1 MDDHNA
7 PFQIPLAIVGMA
19 CRLPAADNLDQYWR
33 LLIEGRSAVV
43 ELPPDRLDQDMY
55 YDPEV
60 GVRNKTYSKLGALV
74 SSRQFDHARCPID
87 PALVKSIDSVHLLMC
102 DTAAEALRNAGMD
115 PFNLKHRNTGVYIGH
130 AQGSSLS
137 GDYTYYSCI
146 EGAAQFLHDVPEF
159 HTLSPADQQAV
170 IDELV
175 ARVCG
180 SVTRRTVDTPDAA
193 SSLVAGVVSKAFG
206 LTGPYVAI
214 NSACAS
220 SLQAMLLGARA
231 LQLGHVDMAIA
242 GGASDCKGDTLVLF
256 SHARALSSTGSRP
269 FDSEA
274 DGIVCGE
281 GYGAL
286 VMKTLDRALADGDR
300 IWSVIRGLGVSSDGR
315 GKSLWA
321 PRKEGQIKA
330 MQRAYRG
337 GLAMGDIEYLEAHA
351 TATKLGDATE
361 LNTLIELL
369 GDQFPAGKRIP
380 ITSVKANIGHAL
392 EMAGI
397 AGVIKTCLAMQ
408 NEVIPPAINIR
419 ELNTNIDWENA
430 PVYVPTTAV
439 AWPKHADGSARRA
452 GVNAFGIGGLN
463 MHCVLDE
470 FTEASRALVAPG
482 ATVKP
487 AASAEDD
494 AIAVIGLGCV
504 LPGASNPTEFWN
516 LLESGRD
523 PKIPLPLERAKK
535 ELAFKFN
542 NAEGPDPGKLVGG
555 FVTDFEYDWKRHKVP
570 PKQVAQAD
578 PLQFMLLEAADQAMQ
593 DAGYDK
599 RPFNRENAGVVVGTE
614 FGGDFSCQLQF
625 GLRLPE
631 LEGYIRE
638 SLALRGFQPEKA
650 AKVGQDYSEALLARW
665 PALIDET
672 GSFSTSS
679 LASRIGKTWNLMGGA
694 AALDVGE
701 VSGLAALSISVDM
714 LLARDCDLMICA
726 AGQKRMAWPFYEN
739 LAITGQ
745 LAEGS
750 PRSPLDATA
759 NGQVPGE
766 GVVVVLLKRLA
777 DAKADGDRIHAVLR
791 GVGAAHGTTS
801 AGALQEAM
809 RRSFAD
815 PALRPADVGVLELG
829 ALGTK
834 ENTAD
839 EVRAAANVYGQDAR
853 QHPLLISSV
862 VGQMGNTVGA
872 SSFVSLLKAILE
884 LNHGELPPA
893 LGLEHPSA
901 AVAEQSRVLQ
911 APVGLTALDPTADG
925 RRLAGVGTCS
935 RGLAYH
941 VVLESGSRVAVTA
954 PVPVPVQAAAKPSV
968 SQSPTALAPVSSL
981 ELPELEKFLVNF
993 VVEQTG
999 YPPEVVELD
1008 ADLEADLGID
1018 SIKKAQMFGELQE
1031 YFDIAPLANLSG
1043 AESLTLDDFPTLRH
1057 IVSFLAALP
1066 QKTTTQNVT
1075 SQQAAAPAPPKSPPQ
1090 VAAPAPAPAPA
1101 GLELAELEK
1110 FLVNFVVEQ
1119 TGYPPEVV
1127 ELDAD
1132 LEADLGIDSI
1142 KKAQMFGE
1150 LQEYFDVTP
1159 LTIAEGVDNLTL
1171 DDFPTLRHI
1180 VNFLAKLPPKGSA
1193 PASEPAAAPRP
1204 AAPVPAPEPAPAAAR
1219 ATATATRPAVKPSA
1233 PVQPAPAPLAPTQP
1247 APASTTWQPCGF
1259 GAADPAT
1266 LQQMVEAAL
1275 ADAQA
1280 FETSSRRR
1288 FASAD
1293 RFRLVIVADSL
1304 ATLKTRLATA
1314 VKQLDNPAAQTV
1326 LEQQGIFCRQ
1336 ANPDTRIVF
1345 LFPGQGSQYTGM
1357 LRQLVADVP
1366 AVAARQRTID
1376 SVMSH
1381 LGYPTWEQLAWN
1393 ESSPLGKDVW
1403 TTQISMLL
1411 ADVLA
1416 LSALAERG
1424 IVPDA
1429 VAGHSYGEYAA
1440 LLAAGAWDLEQ
1451 AARVTRGRCDSIG
1464 ASPAGLGGML
1474 ATTATPEIIAQLGS
1488 RAGGPV
1494 FVANHNAPDQTVVG
1508 GSLPALAELERALQ
1522 EGLYETRMLNVPCP
1536 FHTPLMQD
1544 AAALFKNHLRGESFA
1559 APFVP
1564 TYSVATNEQVGDP
1577 SEIGANLVAHLI
1589 TPVYYADLIRKLAA
1603 QGPTVFVEV
1612 GPQQALTRLNRR
1624 ILAAAEL
1631 AGIACDNPSRPGV
1644 EQIVRVQ
1651 ALLEACGAFDKPR
1664 QAATRQVATR
1674 QATTKAAPSTAKA
1687 PGQIW
1692 HFDATAR
1699 RREKMRDSAS
1709 GRTPTKTPRPAQ
1721 PTVAAPSPP
1730 TAAPAPK
1737 PVAAAPAPSSAPA
1750 APQQPAAPAPAA
1762 APTANLSELEKFLVS
1777 FVVEQTGYPP
1787 EVVELDADLEADL
1800 GIDSIKKAQM
1810 FGELQEYFDVTP
1822 LANMSGTDSLTL
1834 DDFPT
1839 LRHIL
1844 NFLAA
1849 LPQKGSEAAA
1859 LQPAPAPAP
1868 APVAKAMPAPAPAPA
1883 QPAAAASAATTPAAG
1898 SSLDL
1903 PELEKFLVNFVVE
1916 QTGYPPE
1923 VVELDADLE
1932 ADLGIDS
1939 IKKAQMFGELQ
1950 EYFDVTPLA
1959 DMSGAESLT
1968 LDDFPTLR
1976 HIVNFLAT
1984 LPQKGTPPADA
1995 PVAASAPSALVA
2007 AANAP
2012 AAPAP
2017 VPSSASPAP
2026 AAASSLDV
2034 SELEKFLVTFVV
2046 EQTGY
2051 PPEVV
2056 ELDADLE
2063 ADLGIDSIKK
2073 AQMFGEL
2080 QEYFDVTP
2088 LASMTGAESLTLDDF
2103 PTLRHILNF
2112 LATLP
2117 PKGAAPDVDVAV
2129 EVAGSA
2135 GQAIASAG
2143 GVTSTASTPLAA
2155 IKVDMLHLRGTPYEM
2170 GRQHG
2175 LEKKT
2180 EIKRLLRRIAD
2191 LTDDDWSEL
2200 PIPQDARTRPETF
2213 FTANQL
2219 DELRGMAEAVGVP
2232 LGNLAALNL
2241 AVLNDLAANCAQVAT
2256 VATGPTGSSVLHAL
2270 VGELTLPPALVEML
2284 TPFILVREPAEGW
2297 ACATVTFAGVAG
2309 SLVGLNGNGLAAS
2322 AGVVLNAGAANN
2334 GAAQGGSPLRIDGL
2348 LARSGALERAA
2359 ADLQAIRSPRGWT
2372 ACLSHQGENRVC
2384 AAEHNG
2390 DRVAVRNGRDPL
2402 VATNHCVLQTTSLPA
2417 PTDSLSRLTWIEQR
2431 LAGPRAPRD
2440 SGELLAALAEMPTKG
2455 TMRVL
2460 TVVDAARGDLLVDC
2474 GAVRER
2480 VHVGALLPNAPAAR
2494 AKNSVPAAP
2503 TPSAIEPAGSDD
2515 LVVDATE
2522 GESMRFVMRARPFPW
2537 QTTPADFPQWKG
2549 ACAIEGGGP
2558 LAEALERRL
2567 VAGGASVVRLHDS
2580 ASPEAAVAEFE
2591 RAAKAQPIR
2600 HLFITSHRDGQS
2612 VDRTNPDEWDRLFER
2627 RALVPFFVAQRMLQ
2641 IAGEAGGMDD
2651 CSVVAAVD
2659 LGGDFGFSG
2668 NVTAPESGFMTGF
2681 MKGMFLECSIVR
2693 GFKRLLAK
2701 AVDSP
2706 ADEPVDSLAANIC
2719 RELAGATND
2728 YEISFIGGRRY
2739 GQVALPVA
2747 APLETQSAI
2756 RPGGTWV
2763 LTGGAR
2769 GITAMCGLELAKRF
2783 GLKLHLIGMSRPPQ
2797 IDPAWRNLDEAGTA
2811 ELRAQVM
2818 IDARGK
2824 KEKPS
2829 DAWARILKAIEI
2841 DRNLRAFA
2849 EAGVSCTYHA
2859 CDVADRGALAR
2870 VLDEVRRIDGP
2881 IEGILHGAGIEQAS
2895 RVEKK
2900 TREGVAATN
2909 GAKIAGAYN
2918 LMDLT
2923 RQDPVRHF
2931 IGFGSTSGRL
2941 GGNGQTD
2948 YSAASDMLC
2957 KMISWYRTQR
2967 PECHAV
2973 GFHWH
2978 PWDDLGMA
2986 SRPET
2991 ATMLKANRLVLMPS
3005 RVGVRHLLR
3014 ELYTQ
3019 SADSEVLITD
3029 WEYHQ
3034 RFYPKNVDEIL
3045 KSEELLGLPQAQKK
3059 KATRV
3064 ADRVLLRMVDAPL
3077 AADTTRALPGELL
3090 LWGDNADARALTE
3103 QLSARGV
3110 KVHRLPVVDNAEA
3123 ACAALEQAWRES
3135 PARCLLLLSARD
3147 PEAATEMGDP
3157 ASAARRI
3164 ERGVYIPY
3172 LVTQRFFQLIAKTSS
3187 TEPCTLVAVTSLGG
3201 DFGFGSNVP
3210 APEGGA
3216 LAGMLKSIYVEDERY
3231 QHARF
3236 TIKVVDAPADE
3247 PPAELARAI
3256 CRELESGAPEV
3267 EVAWS
3272 GGARRTVATRRH
3284 PAQDL
3289 PRGPRIAGG
3298 NWIVTGGAR
3307 GITAASA
3314 LELGRRFGVKL
3325 HLLGKSPAPQPDA
3338 AWRNCTDDEF
3348 KSLKAAIVREAI
3360 DAGRSPAAE
3369 WDRVRKDR
3377 EIERSLGKFQAAGV
3391 TATYHECDVAD
3402 AAQLAA
3408 VLDKIRAADGP
3419 IEGIVHGA
3427 GYAKQFR
3434 FGAAPAESVRRVMA
3448 PKVEGTLALMHL
3460 TRNDP
3465 LKYFLAFG
3473 SLSGCFGGNGWSDY
3487 AAANAMLGK
3496 LCGWFRERQPEV
3508 RTATLHWQT
3517 WSEVGMAVMT
3527 DSVGINKN
3535 TFKMDFIAPAEGV
3548 VHLADE
3554 LELGLPESEVLIS
3567 DGFFERAFYTY
3578 EFERPDA
3585 ALAYPPAARRETG
3598 TTEKATIAGPLLAGL
3613 VKRADGGA
3621 TAQVVFDPKADTFLI
3636 EHRLKSKPFL
3646 PAVVG
3651 IEALAEVACAL
3662 GGSREVFE
3670 LRNVRVINGLAFP
3683 TDGPIAATVTATASS
3698 DGLACA
3704 LTTEV
3709 RDRQGRV
3716 IDAAKRLIEA
3726 VVPTASEPI
3735 VAAAPTLPP
3744 LGWYPYAYSDNLL
3757 LFHGPP
3763 LRCLKEVGYIY
3774 EGGWGR
3780 ILAPAADELV
3790 GPRCKDG
3797 WLLPMAVLDACEVA
3811 CGSFLYLQFG
3821 GAIEVPSEFER
3832 LRWSRAPHPGES
3844 CLVVMR
3850 FRERKDRHSLF
3861 DFTLYGDDSQ
3871 PILDAVGY
3879 RTVLIGDGGR

>member
-19 CRLPAADNLDQYWR
+19 CRLPGADNLDQYWR

-74 SSRQFDHARCPID
+74 KSRQFDHARCPID

-102 DTAAEALRNAGMD
+102 DTAAEALRNAGLD
-115 PFNLKHRNTGVYIGH
+115 PFNLKQRNTGVYIGH

-146 EGAAQFLHDVPEF
+146 EGAAQFLHEVPEF
-159 HTLSPADQQAV
+159 HTLSAADQQAV

-175 ARVCG
+175 ARVCS

-369 GDQFPAGKRIP
+369 GGQFPAGKRIP

-408 NEVIPPAINIR
+408 NEIIPPAINIR
-419 ELNTNIDWENA
+419 ELNTNIDWANA

-470 FTEASRALVAPG
+470 FTEASRALVAPS
-482 ATVKP
+482 AAVKR

-535 ELAFKFN
+535 ELAFKFGN
-542 NAEGPDPGKLVGG
+542 PEGPDPSKLVGG

-638 SLALRGFQPEKA
+638 SLTLRGFQPEKA

-701 VSGLAALSISVDM
+701 VSGLAALAISVDM

-893 LGLEHPSA
+893 VGLKHPSA
-901 AVAEQSRVLQ
+901 AVTEQSRVLQ
-911 APVGLTALDPTADG
+911 APVGLTALDPTEDG

-941 VVLESGSRVAVTA
+941 VVLESGSRVAVTSM
-954 PVPVPVQAAAKPSV
+954 VPVSVQAAAPTPSV
-968 SQSPTALAPVSSL
+968 SQSPAAAVAAASL

-1043 AESLTLDDFPTLRH
+1043 EESLTLDDFPTLRH
-1057 IVSFLAALP
+1057 IVNFLAALP
-1066 QKTTTQNVT
+1066 QKPTTQNVAPR
-1075 SQQAAAPAPPKSPPQ
+1075 QAAALAPPTSAPQ
-1090 VAAPAPAPAPA
+1090 VAAPAPAPAPAAAPAPA

-1159 LTIAEGVDNLTL
+1159 LTSTEGVDNLTL

-1193 PASEPAAAPRP
+1193 PAAGAAAAPRP
-1204 AAPVPAPEPAPAAAR
+1204 APEPAKTATRAA
-1219 ATATATRPAVKPSA
+1219 ATATRPAVKSTA
-1233 PVQPAPAPLAPTQP
+1233 PVQPAPAPLAP
-1247 APASTTWQPCGF
+1247 ASTIWLPCRF

-1266 LQQMVEAAL
+1266 LRQTVEAAL
-1275 ADAQA
+1275 VDAQA

-1293 RFRLVIVADSL
+1293 RFRLVVVADSP

-1366 AVAARQRTID
+1366 AVAAQQRTID
-1376 SVMSH
+1376 SVMSR

-1424 IVPDA
+1424 IAPDA

-1451 AARVTRGRCDSIG
+1451 AARVTRRRCDSIG

-1536 FHTPLMQD
+1536 FHTPLMHD
-1544 AAALFKNHLRGESFA
+1544 AAALFKNHLSGESFA
-1559 APFVP
+1559 APLVA
-1564 TYSVATNEQVGDP
+1564 TYSVATNEQVGHP

-1651 ALLEACGAFDKPR
+1651 ALLEACGALDKPR
-1664 QAATRQVATR
+1664 QAATRTATM
-1674 QATTKAAPSTAKA
+1674 KAASPPTKA

-1721 PTVAAPSPP
+1721 PMVAIPSPP
-1730 TAAPAPK
+1730 TAAPAPR
-1737 PVAAAPAPSSAPA
+1737 PVAAAPAPAPA
-1750 APQQPAAPAPAA
+1750 APVQAAAPAPAA
-1762 APTANLSELEKFLVS
+1762 VPTANLGELEKFLVS

-1822 LANMSGTDSLTL
+1822 LANMTGADSLTL

-1849 LPQKGSEAAA
+1849 LPPKGSDAAA
-1859 LQPAPAPAP
+1859 PHPTPAP
-1868 APVAKAMPAPAPAPA
+1868 APVAKATPAPEPAPAPR
-1883 QPAAAASAATTPAAG
+1883 AAAASEAALPAA
-1898 SSLDL
+1898 SPSLEIS
-1903 PELEKFLVNFVVE
+1903 ELEKFLVNFVVE

-1959 DMSGAESLT
+1959 SMTGDESLT

-1976 HIVNFLAT
+1976 HIVNFLASVSKKT
-1984 LPQKGTPPADA
+1984 VPQKEAAPAAAAA
-1995 PVAASAPSALVA
+1995 PVVE
-2007 AANAP
+2007 N

-2017 VPSSASPAP
+2017 Q
-2026 AAASSLDV
+2026 AA
-2034 SELEKFLVTFVV
+2034 T
-2046 EQTGY
+2046 
-2051 PPEVV
+2051 
-2056 ELDADLE
+2056 
-2063 ADLGIDSIKK
+2063 
-2073 AQMFGEL
+2073 
-2080 QEYFDVTP
+2080 
-2088 LASMTGAESLTLDDF
+2088 
-2103 PTLRHILNF
+2103 
-2112 LATLP
+2112 
-2117 PKGAAPDVDVAV
+2117 
-2129 EVAGSA
+2129 
-2135 GQAIASAG
+2135 SAG
-2143 GVTSTASTPLAA
+2143 GVTAAASTPLAA

-2180 EIKRLLRRIAD
+2180 EIQRLLRRIAD

-2200 PIPQDARTRPETF
+2200 PIPEDARTRPETF

-2219 DELRGMAEAVGVP
+2219 EELRGMAEAVEVP

-2256 VATGPTGSSVLHAL
+2256 VATGPTGQSVLHAL

-2297 ACATVTFAGVAG
+2297 ACATVTFAGIAG

-2322 AGVVLNAGAANN
+2322 AGVVLNAGVANN
-2334 GAAQGGSPLRIDGL
+2334 GAAHGGSPLRVDGL
-2348 LARSGALERAA
+2348 LARSGVLERAT
-2359 ADLQAIRSPRGWT
+2359 ADLQGVRSPRGWT

-2390 DRVAVRNGRDPL
+2390 DSVAVRNGRDPL

-2417 PTDSLSRLTWIEQR
+2417 PTDSLSRLAWIEQR

-2460 TVVDAARGDLLVDC
+2460 TVVDAARGDLLLDC

-2494 AKNSVPAAP
+2494 VKNSIPAAP
-2503 TPSAIEPAGSDD
+2503 TPPAIKPAGSDD

-2537 QTTPADFPQWKG
+2537 PTQPADFPQWKG
-2549 ACAIEGGGP
+2549 AAAIEGQGP
-2558 LAEALERRL
+2558 LADALERRL
-2567 VAGGASVVRLHDS
+2567 VAGGATVVRLREN

-2591 RAAKAQPIR
+2591 RAASGQPIR
-2600 HLFITSHRDGQS
+2600 HLFITSHRDGQN
-2612 VDRTNPDEWDRLFER
+2612 VDRTQPDEWDRLFER

-2668 NVTAPESGFMTGF
+2668 NVTAPESGFLTGF
-2681 MKGMFLECSIVR
+2681 MKGLFLECSIVR

-2701 AVDSP
+2701 AVDAP

-2728 YEISFIGGRRY
+2728 YEVSFIGGTRY

-2747 APLETQSAI
+2747 APLETESAI
-2756 RPGGTWV
+2756 RTGGTWV

-2783 GLKLHLIGMSRPPQ
+2783 GLKLHLIGMSRPPR

-2829 DAWARILKAIEI
+2829 DAWARVLKAIEI

-2849 EAGVSCTYHA
+2849 ETGVSCTYHA
-2859 CDVADRGALAR
+2859 CDVADRAALAR
-2870 VLDEVRRIDGP
+2870 VLDEVRKADGP

-2900 TREGVAATN
+2900 TPEGVAATN

-2957 KMISWYRTQR
+2957 KMVSWYRIQR

-3019 SADSEVLITD
+3019 GADSEVLITD

-3034 RFYPKNVDEIL
+3034 RFYPKNVDDIL
-3045 KSEELLGLPQAQKK
+3045 NSEELLGVPGAQKK

-3077 AADTTRALPGELL
+3077 TAETTRALPGEVM
-3090 LWGDNADARALTE
+3090 LWGDNADARALAE

-3110 KVHRLPVVDNAEA
+3110 KVHRLPVVDNAEG
-3123 ACAALEQAWRES
+3123 ACAALEQVWRES
-3135 PARCLLLLSARD
+3135 PARCLVLLSARD
-3147 PEAATEMGDP
+3147 PEAATELDDL
-3157 ASAARRI
+3157 ASAARRF

-3172 LVTQRFFQLIAKTSS
+3172 LVTQHFFQLLAKSSS

-3236 TIKVVDAPADE
+3236 TIKVVDAPAGE
-3247 PPAELARAI
+3247 SPAELALAI
-3256 CRELESGAPEV
+3256 CRELGSGAPEV

-3272 GGARRTVATRRH
+3272 GGARQTVATRRQ

-3298 NWIVTGGAR
+3298 NWVVTGGAR

-3314 LELGRRFGVKL
+3314 LELGRRFGVRL
-3325 HLLGKSPAPQPDA
+3325 HLLGKSPGPQPDA
-3338 AWRNCTDDEF
+3338 AWRNCTDEEF

-3360 DAGRSPAAE
+3360 DAGRSPAVE

-3377 EIERSLGKFQAAGV
+3377 EIEQSLGKFQAAGV
-3391 TATYHECDVAD
+3391 KATYHECDVAD
-3402 AAQLAA
+3402 SARLAA
-3408 VLDKIRAADGP
+3408 VLDKIRTADGP

-3448 PKVEGTLALMHL
+3448 PKIEGTLALMHL

-3465 LKYFLAFG
+3465 LKYFVAFG

-3496 LCGWFRERQPEV
+3496 LCGWYRERRPEV
-3508 RTATLHWQT
+3508 RTAALHWQT

-3585 ALAYPPAARRETG
+3585 PLAHVPAARRETG
-3598 TTEKATIAGPLLAGL
+3598 KHESATTAGPLLASLMKG
-3613 VKRADGGA
+3613 ADGGA
-3621 TAQVVFDPKADTFLI
+3621 TAQIVFDPKADPFLI

-3651 IEALAEVACAL
+3651 IEALAEVARAL
-3662 GGSREVFE
+3662 GGSRDVFE

-3683 TDGPIAATVTATASS
+3683 TDNSIAATVTATASG

-3726 VVPTASEPI
+3726 LVPMASEPI
-3735 VAAAPTLPP
+3735 VAAPPTLPP

-3774 EGGWGR
+3774 EGGWGK
-3780 ILAPAADELV
+3780 IVAPATDELA
-3790 GPRCKDG
+3790 GPRSKDG

-3821 GAIEVPSEFER
+3821 GAVEVPYEFER
-3832 LRWSRAPHPGES
+3832 LRWSRAPRPGES

-3850 FRERKDRHSLF
+3850 FRGRKDRHSLF

-3879 RTVLIGDGGR
+3879 RTVLLGEGGR

>member
-7 PFQIPLAIVGMA
+7 PFPIPLAIVGMA
-19 CRLPAADNLDQYWR
+19 CRLPGADNLDQYWR

-43 ELPPDRLDQDMY
+43 ELPADRLDQDMY

-74 SSRQFDHARCPID
+74 TSREFDHARCPID

-102 DTAAEALRNAGMD
+102 ETACEALRNAGLD
-115 PFNLKHRNTGVYIGH
+115 PFNLRHRNTGVYIGH

-146 EGAAQFLHDVPEF
+146 EGAAQFLHEVPEF
-159 HTLSPADQQAV
+159 HALSPADQQAV

-175 ARVCG
+175 ARVRS
-180 SVTRRTVDTPDAA
+180 SVTQRTANTPDAA
-193 SSLVAGVVSKAFG
+193 SSLVAGVISKAFG

-220 SLQAMLLGARA
+220 SLQAILLGARA
-231 LQLGHVDMAIA
+231 LQLGHIDMAIV

-269 FDSEA
+269 FDAEA

-369 GDQFPAGKRIP
+369 GNHFPDGKRIP
-380 ITSVKANIGHAL
+380 ITSVKANIGHSL

-408 NEVIPPAINIR
+408 HEMIPPAINVR
-419 ELNTNIDWENA
+419 ELNPNIDWANA
-430 PVYVPTTAV
+430 PVYVPTAAV

-470 FTEASRALVAPG
+470 FTEASRALAAPR
-482 ATVKP
+482 AAIKP
-487 AASAEDD
+487 AASADD
-494 AIAVIGLGCV
+494 GAVAVIGLGCV

-516 LLESGRD
+516 LLASGRD

-535 ELAFKFN
+535 ELAFKFGS
-542 NAEGPDPGKLVGG
+542 AEGPDPSKLVGG

-638 SLALRGFQPEKA
+638 SLARRGFQPEKA
-650 AKVGQDYSEALLARW
+650 AKVGKDYSEALLARW

-739 LAITGQ
+739 LSIMGQ

-750 PRSPLDATA
+750 PRSPLDAAA

-791 GVGAAHGTTS
+791 GVGAAHDTSS
-801 AGALQEAM
+801 AGALQEAI

-839 EVRAAANVYGQDAR
+839 EVRAASNAYGKDVR
-853 QHPLLISSV
+853 QHPLMISSV

-884 LNHGELPPA
+884 LTHGELPPA

-901 AVAEQSRVLQ
+901 ALAEQSRVLQ
-911 APVGLTALDPTADG
+911 APAGRTALGATADG

-954 PVPVPVQAAAKPSV
+954 PVSAPAQSAAPTSNVP
-968 SQSPTALAPVSSL
+968 QSPATAPAVVVTSL

-1008 ADLEADLGID
+1008 GDLEADLGID

-1057 IVSFLAALP
+1057 IVNFLAALP
-1066 QKTTTQNVT
+1066 QKTAPQKAATPQAVT
-1075 SQQAAAPAPPKSPPQ
+1075 PPLPTPAPQ
-1090 VAAPAPAPAPA
+1090 VPAPAPAAAPA
-1101 GLELAELEK
+1101 TLGLELAELEK

-1159 LTIAEGVDNLTL
+1159 LTSSEGVENLTL

-1193 PASEPAAAPRP
+1193 PA
-1204 AAPVPAPEPAPAAAR
+1204 PAPEPALAASR
-1219 ATATATRPAVKPSA
+1219 ATATRPQVKP
-1233 PVQPAPAPLAPTQP
+1233 PGTVQQAPAPAPIAPSPP
-1247 APASTTWQPCGF
+1247 APASTIWQPCRF

-1266 LQQMVEAAL
+1266 LRQTVEAAL
-1275 ADAQA
+1275 VDAQA

-1293 RFRLVIVADSL
+1293 QFRLVVVADSP
-1304 ATLKTRLATA
+1304 ATFKTRLATA

-1326 LEQQGIFCRQ
+1326 LEQQGIFYRP

-1357 LRQLVADVP
+1357 LRQLAADVP
-1366 AVAARQRTID
+1366 AVGVQQRTID
-1376 SVMSH
+1376 SVMSR

-1416 LSALAERG
+1416 LAALAERG
-1424 IVPDA
+1424 ITPDA

-1451 AARVTRGRCDSIG
+1451 AARVTRRRCDSIG

-1474 ATTATPEIIAQLGS
+1474 ATTATPEVIAQLAS

-1544 AAALFKNHLRGESFA
+1544 AAALFKNHLSSESFA
-1559 APFVP
+1559 APLVP
-1564 TYSVATNEQVGDP
+1564 TYSVATNELVGHP
-1577 SEIGANLVAHLI
+1577 GEIGANLVAHLI

-1651 ALLEACGAFDKPR
+1651 ALLEACGALDRPR
-1664 QAATRQVATR
+1664 LASTRTVAT
-1674 QATTKAAPSTAKA
+1674 KSVAPAAKA

-1709 GRTPTKTPRPAQ
+1709 GRTGSKTPRSAQ
-1721 PTVAAPSPP
+1721 ASAAPSSPEP
-1730 TAAPAPK
+1730 SAAPAPAPK
-1737 PVAAAPAPSSAPA
+1737 PAAAAPAPVRSVSPPAPV
-1750 APQQPAAPAPAA
+1750 QSAAPARAA
-1762 APTANLSELEKFLVS
+1762 VPTANLAELEKFLVS

-1810 FGELQEYFDVTP
+1810 FGELQEYFDITP
-1822 LANMSGTDSLTL
+1822 LTNMGGADSLTL

-1844 NFLAA
+1844 NFLASVPKNTV
-1849 LPQKGSEAAA
+1849 PQKGSEPAAP
-1859 LQPAPAPAP
+1859 QPAPAPAP
-1868 APVAKAMPAPAPAPA
+1868 AAKAAPAPAPVPA
-1883 QPAAAASAATTPAAG
+1883 QPAAASKAATPTASGP
-1898 SSLDL
+1898 SLDV

-1950 EYFDVTPLA
+1950 EYFDVTPLTN
-1959 DMSGAESLT
+1959 MGGAEGLT

-1976 HIVNFLAT
+1976 HIVNFLASVSRNSV
-1984 LPQKGTPPADA
+1984 PQKGSAAADA
-1995 PVAASAPSALVA
+1995 EP
-2007 AANAP
+2007 
-2012 AAPAP
+2012 
-2017 VPSSASPAP
+2017 SASPAESAALAP
-2026 AAASSLDV
+2026 QSVASAAGITAAAS
-2034 SELEKFLVTFVV
+2034 
-2046 EQTGY
+2046 
-2051 PPEVV
+2051 
-2056 ELDADLE
+2056 
-2063 ADLGIDSIKK
+2063 
-2073 AQMFGEL
+2073 
-2080 QEYFDVTP
+2080 TP
-2088 LASMTGAESLTLDDF
+2088 
-2103 PTLRHILNF
+2103 
-2112 LATLP
+2112 
-2117 PKGAAPDVDVAV
+2117 
-2129 EVAGSA
+2129 
-2135 GQAIASAG
+2135 Q
-2143 GVTSTASTPLAA
+2143 AA

-2180 EIKRLLRRIAD
+2180 EIQRVLRRIAD

-2200 PIPQDARTRPETF
+2200 PIPHDARTRPEPF
-2213 FTANQL
+2213 FTVNQL
-2219 DELRGMAEAVGVP
+2219 DELRGIAEAVGVP

-2256 VATGPTGSSVLHAL
+2256 VASGPTGQSVLHAL
-2270 VGELTLPPALVEML
+2270 VGELTLPAALVEML
-2284 TPFILVREPAEGW
+2284 TPFILVREPTEGW
-2297 ACATVTFAGVAG
+2297 ACATVTFAGVAD
-2309 SLVGLNGNGLAAS
+2309 SLVGVNGNGLAAS

-2334 GAAQGGSPLRIDGL
+2334 GAAHGGSPLRVDGL
-2348 LARSGALERAA
+2348 LARSGAIELAA
-2359 ADLQAIRSPRGWT
+2359 ADLQGVRTPRGWT
-2372 ACLSHQGENRVC
+2372 ACLSHQGESRVC

-2390 DRVAVRNGRDPL
+2390 DSVAVRNGRDPL

-2417 PTDSLSRLTWIEQR
+2417 PADSLSRLAWIEQR

-2460 TVVDAARGDLLVDC
+2460 TVVDAARGDLLLEC
-2474 GAVRER
+2474 GSVRER
-2480 VHVGALLPNAPAAR
+2480 VHVGALLPNSPAAR
-2494 AKNSVPAAP
+2494 VKDPAPKAATKP
-2503 TPSAIEPAGSDD
+2503 AIEPAASDD

-2522 GESMRFVMRARPFPW
+2522 GENMRFVMRVRPFPW
-2537 QTTPADFPQWKG
+2537 QTAPPDFPQWKG
-2549 ACAIEGGGP
+2549 AAAIEGQGP
-2558 LAEALERRL
+2558 LADALERRL
-2567 VAGGASVVRLHDS
+2567 RAGGATVVRLRDS
-2580 ASPEAAVAEFE
+2580 SSPEAAVGEFE
-2591 RAAKAQPIR
+2591 WAASVQPIR
-2600 HLFITSHRDGQS
+2600 HLFITSHRDGQV
-2612 VDRTNPDEWDRLFER
+2612 VDRTQPDQWDRLFEQ

-2659 LGGDFGFSG
+2659 LGGDFGFSA
-2668 NVTAPESGFMTGF
+2668 NVTAPESGFLTGF
-2681 MKGMFLECSIVR
+2681 VKGLFLECAIVR
-2693 GFKRLLAK
+2693 GFKRLIAK
-2701 AVDSP
+2701 AIDAP

-2728 YEISFIGGRRY
+2728 YEISFVGGQRY

-2747 APLETQSAI
+2747 VPLESKSAI

-2769 GITAMCGLELAKRF
+2769 GITAVCGLELAKRF

-2797 IDPAWRNLDEAGTA
+2797 IDPAWRNLDEAATA

-2829 DAWARILKAIEI
+2829 DAWARIVKAIEI

-2849 EAGVSCTYHA
+2849 DAGVSCTYHA
-2859 CDVADRGALAR
+2859 CDVADRAALAR
-2870 VLDEVRRIDGP
+2870 VLEEVRRLDGP
-2881 IEGILHGAGIEQAS
+2881 IEGILHGAGIEQAA

-2918 LMDLT
+2918 LMNLT

-2957 KMISWYRTQR
+2957 KMVSWYRSER
-2967 PECHAV
+2967 PDCHAV

-2991 ATMLKANRLVLMPS
+2991 TTMLKANRLVLMPS

-3034 RFYPKNVDEIL
+3034 RFYPQNVDDIL
-3045 KSEELLGLPQAQKK
+3045 KSEELLGVPPALEK
-3059 KATRV
+3059 KAAKV

-3077 AADTTRALPGELL
+3077 VSGATVALPGEVI
-3090 LWGDNADARALTE
+3090 LWGDNADARALAE

-3110 KVHRLPVVDNAEA
+3110 KVHRLPVVDDAEA
-3123 ACAALEQAWRES
+3123 ASAALEQVWRES
-3135 PARCLLLLSARD
+3135 PARCLVLLSARD
-3147 PEAATEMGDP
+3147 PEAATKLGDL
-3157 ASAARRI
+3157 ASAARRV

-3172 LVTQRFFQLIAKTSS
+3172 LVTQRFFQLIAKSSS
-3187 TEPCTLVAVTSLGG
+3187 TESCTLVAVTSLGG
-3201 DFGFGSNVP
+3201 DFGFGGPVP

-3231 QHARF
+3231 QHSRF
-3236 TIKVVDAPADE
+3236 TIKVLDAPADE
-3247 PPAELARAI
+3247 PPAELAAAI
-3256 CRELESGAPEV
+3256 CRELESGRPEV

-3272 GGARRTVATRRH
+3272 GGIRQTVATRRQ
-3284 PAQDL
+3284 PAQQL
-3289 PRGPRIAGG
+3289 PKGPRIAGG

-3325 HLLGKSPAPQPDA
+3325 HLLGKSPAPRPNA
-3338 AWRNCTDDEF
+3338 AWRNCTDEEF

-3360 DAGRSPAAE
+3360 DGGRSPAVE

-3377 EIERSLGKFQAAGV
+3377 EIEQSLQKFRAADV
-3391 TATYHECDVAD
+3391 KATYHECDVAD
-3402 AAQLAA
+3402 FAQLAA
-3408 VLDKIRAADGP
+3408 VLDEIRVADGP
-3419 IEGIVHGA
+3419 IDGIVHGA

-3434 FGAAPAESVRRVMA
+3434 FGAAPADSVRRVMA

-3460 TRNDP
+3460 TRSDP
-3465 LKYFLAFG
+3465 LKYFVAFG

-3496 LCGWFRERQPEV
+3496 LCGWFRERRPEV
-3508 RTATLHWQT
+3508 RTAAMHWQT

-3535 TFKMDFIAPAEGV
+3535 TFKMEFIAPAEGV

-3554 LELGLPESEVLIS
+3554 LKLGLPESEVLIS

-3585 ALAYPPAARRETG
+3585 PLAHRPAADRESRK
-3598 TTEKATIAGPLLAGL
+3598 TEVAPMAAPLLASL
-3613 VKRADGGA
+3613 AKDADGGA
-3621 TAQVVFDPKADTFLI
+3621 TAQIVFDPKADRFLI

-3651 IEALAEVACAL
+3651 IEALVEVAHSL
-3662 GGSREVFE
+3662 GGPRDVFE
-3670 LRNVRVINGLAFP
+3670 LRNVRVVNGLAFP
-3683 TDGPIAATVTATASS
+3683 TDNTIAATVTATASG
-3698 DGLACA
+3698 DALACA

-3716 IDAAKRLIEA
+3716 IDPAKRLIEA
-3726 VVPTASEPI
+3726 MVPISSEPI
-3735 VAAAPTLPP
+3735 VAAPPTSPP
-3744 LGWYPYAYSDNLL
+3744 LGWYPYVYSDNVL

-3763 LRCLKEVGYIY
+3763 LRCLKEVGYVY
-3774 EGGWGR
+3774 EGGWGK
-3780 ILAPAADELV
+3780 ILAPDAAELA
-3790 GPRCKDG
+3790 GSRAKDG

-3811 CGSFLYLQFG
+3811 CGSFLYLLFG
-3821 GAIEVPSEFER
+3821 GAIEVPYEFER
-3832 LRWSRAPHPGES
+3832 LRWSRTPRTGES
-3844 CLVVMR
+3844 CLVQMR
-3850 FRERKDRHSLF
+3850 FRGRKDRHSLF

-3879 RTVLIGDGGR
+3879 RTVLLGDGGR